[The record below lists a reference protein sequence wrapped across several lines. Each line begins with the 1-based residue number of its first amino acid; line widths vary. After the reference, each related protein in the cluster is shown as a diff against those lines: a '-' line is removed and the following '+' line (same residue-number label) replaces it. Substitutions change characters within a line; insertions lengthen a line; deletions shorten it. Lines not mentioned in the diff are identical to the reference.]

1 MLIDTL
7 SEIRVAGRTGRPRS
21 RPDRLLADKGY
32 PSKANQA
39 WLREHG
45 MAATIPER
53 EDQITH
59 RRKRSGRPIDFGRE
73 QRERY
78 KGRNVV
84 ERCFNKLKQ
93 WRGIAMRSDKTARNY
108 HSALCLAA
116 TLQWL

>member
-1 MLIDTL
+1 MTQFQPLFDERSKKTVA
-7 SEIRVAGRTGRPRS
+7 SRVVE
-21 RPDRLLADKGY
+21 
-32 PSKANQA
+32 Q
-39 WLREHG
+39 
-45 MAATIPER
+45 
-53 EDQITH
+53 
-59 RRKRSGRPIDFGRE
+59 PIDFGRE